1 MTYIYLIFQKSA
13 RIILQSY
20 KKIYSIEHLSET
32 ANGIH
37 KKAATLLGSGLKEIE
52 VRGFEPPASTSRT

>member
-37 KKAATLLGSGLKEIE
+37 KKAAT
-52 VRGFEPPASTSRT
+52 P